1 MDCPPGVVI
10 LCFKGEHVI
19 PFCSDEETL
28 NDTTDELVLLKN
40 VMLRARD
47 VEYVFTAPITVF
59 RLQ

>member
-1 MDCPPGVVI
+1 MVI